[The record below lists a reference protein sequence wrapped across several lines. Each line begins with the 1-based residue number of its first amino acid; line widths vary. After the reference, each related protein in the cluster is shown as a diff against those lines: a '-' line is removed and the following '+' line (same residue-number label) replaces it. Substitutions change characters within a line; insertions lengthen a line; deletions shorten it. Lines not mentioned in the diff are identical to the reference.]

1 MKEYSFESEF
11 TDQQEN
17 VMRVY
22 CENANKECYDVLY
35 DVLIDTWNDPYKI
48 YYPSGAF
55 PQDEEKFRDEIF
67 DYLAKKYPE
76 YF

>member
-17 VMRVY
+17 VMRIY
-22 CENANKECYDVLY
+22 CENANKEYF

-48 YYPSGAF
+48 YYPYGAL
-55 PQDEEKFRDEIF
+55 PEDEEKFRDEIF
-67 DYLAKKYPE
+67 AYLEKKYPE
-76 YF
+76 HF

>member
-1 MKEYSFESEF
+1 MNKYNFESEF

-17 VMRVY
+17 VMRIY
-22 CENANKECYDVLY
+22 CENMNNEYF

-55 PQDEEKFRDEIF
+55 PQDEENFRDELF
-67 DYLAKKYPE
+67 AYLKKKYPE
-76 YF
+76 HF